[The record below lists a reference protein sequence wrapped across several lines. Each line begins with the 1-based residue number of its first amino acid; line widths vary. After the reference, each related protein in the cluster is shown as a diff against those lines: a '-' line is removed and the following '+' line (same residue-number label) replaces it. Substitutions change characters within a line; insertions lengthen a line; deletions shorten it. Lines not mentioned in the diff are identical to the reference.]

1 MTWQANTSPALPRPP
16 VPPPQRPRGAGYDT
30 GRDPLNAALDA
41 LAEWFTNDLVDEDGE
56 ELPDGDQYERLMLA
70 AHDVVDAADRPIG
83 DPD

>member
-1 MTWQANTSPALPRPP
+1 MVNKHRPALPRAPLSPP
-16 VPPPQRPRGAGYDT
+16 RRPQVTGYDT
-30 GRDPLNAALDA
+30 GRDSLNSALDA

-83 DPD
+83 DSD